1 MESDGWQRR
10 RIRMAFRLG
19 DPNTRMGLDDAAAL
33 LQRRA
38 GSTNCEK
45 TRAFNDAAALLQG

>member
-1 MESDGWQRR
+1 MAS
-10 RIRMAFRLG
+10 RIE
-19 DPNTRMGLDDAAAL
+19 DPDTRMGLDDAAAL
-33 LQRRA
+33 LQSRA